1 MIPSPSE
8 LPELL
13 RDLIA
18 GAVYAS
24 LPDPIEA
31 EDHADSPELN
41 NAVSA
46 AQAQYEEK
54 RRSKIMEYLRNTEPL
69 TK

>member
-1 MIPSPSE
+1 MIPSA
-8 LPELL
+8 PEQVHHW
-13 RDLIA
+13 IA
-18 GAVYAS
+18 KAVYAS

-41 NAVSA
+41 KAVSA
-46 AQAQYEEK
+46 AQAQYEEN

>member
-1 MIPSPSE
+1 MIPSVTE
-8 LPELL
+8 ILYHW
-13 RDLIA
+13 IA
-18 GAVYAS
+18 KAVYAS
-24 LPDPIEA
+24 LPDPTEA

-41 NAVSA
+41 KAVSA
-46 AQAQYEEK
+46 AQAQYEEN